1 MYLREAVSR
10 SSNMDWSLVGTVV
23 SPENERLAYEFF
35 RRMASFFQK
44 ENLVPVSP
52 KFADIAR
59 LLGGEKELIDLTTIY
74 NQETIEYMNKF
85 SGIELFCN
93 FYLKLASYIDDHPEY
108 SEYIH
113 VYEPLLR
120 ILEWKGAFVFRVN
133 ELEIIGGGHFPLG
146 GWYERFLNKPSYD
159 IENL

>member
-1 MYLREAVSR
+1 MREAVSR
-10 SSNMDWSLVGTVV
+10 SSNIDWSLVGAVV

-35 RRMASFFQK
+35 RRLASFFQK
-44 ENLVPVSP
+44 ENIAPVSP
-52 KFADIAR
+52 KFADITC
-59 LLGGEKELIDLTTIY
+59 LLGGGKELVDIRTIY
-74 NQETIEYMNKF
+74 SQETIEYMNQF
-85 SGIELFCN
+85 SGIELFCH

-113 VYEPLLR
+113 IYEPLLR
-120 ILEWKGAFVFRVN
+120 ILERKGGFVFRVN
-133 ELEIIGGGHFPLG
+133 ELEIVGVCHFPLG